1 VRGCSDKGG
10 LQYGCIV
17 ECKAREKAGAAT
29 DAATLQHDAADAPLR
44 FPNTEQ
50 MGRVMSP
57 TRLLGQPS
65 YDGPQCPR
73 SAASDADIHARRPYV
88 VVGHR
93 RLSAMEGP
101 YLVQTLGSI
110 QDAVCELRRIVLL
123 GSRVNK
129 PLMCLAARL

>member
-1 VRGCSDKGG
+1 MVGAPGAAGAGLLRVRECSDKGG

-44 FPNTEQ
+44 FPNTAQ

-101 YLVQTLGSI
+101 YLVQTLGLYRMLY
-110 QDAVCELRRIVLL
+110 ANFGEL
-123 GSRVNK
+123 SF
-129 PLMCLAARL
+129 